1 MTLMPSAD
9 VVGDE
14 LFAAFARALRHAGIQ
29 VSGDR
34 TQSFLRAVAHTGA
47 GDRLSVY
54 WSGRGTLCSSPDDIE
69 VYDALFGAWFDARES
84 LPRPRRPAVR
94 TIQQAALEPLD
105 GAEDRGD
112 EQLLRT
118 VSSDEEVLRHR
129 DVASMSAAE
138 RRHLAALFAALRP
151 TAPTRRSMR
160 RRAYHR
166 GEVDSRRTLRDQ
178 LRRAG
183 EPAPLRRRARRPR
196 ARRVVLLVDV
206 SGSMQPYAD
215 VVLRL
220 GHVMTRCMP
229 YVEVFTVGTRLTR
242 VTSALRSRDVEAALL
257 AAGAAVPDWSGGTRL
272 GEVLRAFVDRWGQ
285 RGTARGAVV
294 VIASDG
300 WERGDPRMLG
310 EQVARL
316 QRLSH
321 AVVWMNPHRGKAG
334 YEPVQG
340 GIAVA
345 VPHLDALVA
354 GHSLAAFDQLLKVVS
369 DA

>member
-1 MTLMPSAD
+1 MTSAPTAA
-9 VVGDE
+9 VPGDE
-14 LFAAFARALRHAGIQ
+14 MFAAFARALRQAGVP
-29 VSGDR
+29 VSTGR
-34 TQSFLRAVAHTGA
+34 TQAFLQAVSRVGA
-47 GDRLSVY
+47 GDRSGVY

-69 VYDALFGAWFDARES
+69 VYDALFSAWFGARDLS
-84 LPRPRRPAVR
+84 SRPGRPAAR
-94 TIQQAALEPLD
+94 TIQQAALEPS
-105 GAEDRGD
+105 DRAQERGE
-112 EQLLRT
+112 EQLLRAAT
-118 VSSDEEVLRHR
+118 SGEEVLRHR
-129 DVASMSAAE
+129 DVASMSATE
-138 RRHLAALFAALRP
+138 RRHLASLFAGLQP
-151 TAPTRRSMR
+151 TPPVRRSMR

-166 GEVDSRRTLRDQ
+166 GEVDARRTLRDQ

-183 EPAPLRRRARRPR
+183 EPGPLRHRARRPR

-206 SGSMQPYAD
+206 SGSMEPYAD
-215 VVLRL
+215 ALLRL
-220 GHVMTRCMP
+220 GHVMSRSMP
-229 YVEVFTVGTRLTR
+229 DVEVFTVGTRLTR
-242 VTSALRSRDVEAALL
+242 VTSALRTRDAETALR
-257 AAGAAVPDWSGGTRL
+257 AAGAEVPDWSGGTRL

-321 AVVWMNPHRGKAG
+321 AVVWMNPHRGKVG

-340 GIAVA
+340 GMAA
-345 VPHLDALVA
+345 ALPHLDAFVA
-354 GHSLAAFDQLLKVVS
+354 GHSLAAFGRLLEVVS

>member
-1 MTLMPSAD
+1 MTSAPSAAL
-9 VVGDE
+9 VGDE
-14 LFAAFARALRHAGIQ
+14 LFAAFARALRHAGVR

-47 GDRLSVY
+47 GDRWAVY

-69 VYDALFGAWFDARES
+69 VYDALFRAWFDAREP
-84 LPRPRRPAVR
+84 LPRPRDPAAR
-94 TIQQAALEPLD
+94 TIQQAALESQD
-105 GAEDRGD
+105 GAGERGD
-112 EQLLRT
+112 EQLLRA
-118 VSSDEEVLRHR
+118 VASGEEVLRHR

-138 RRHLAALFAALRP
+138 RRHLASLFARLRP
-151 TAPTRRSMR
+151 TAPMRRSMR
-160 RRAYHR
+160 RHAYHR
-166 GEVDSRRTLRDQ
+166 GEVDARRTLRDQ
-178 LRRAG
+178 LRRSG
-183 EPAPLRRRARRPR
+183 EPGPLRRRARRPR

-215 VVLRL
+215 ALLRL
-220 GHVMTRCMP
+220 GHVMTRRMP
-229 YVEVFTVGTRLTR
+229 DVEVFTVGTRLTR
-242 VTSALRSRDVEAALL
+242 VTGALHTRDVEVALL

-334 YEPVQG
+334 YEPVQAG
-340 GIAVA
+340 MAA
-345 VPHLDALVA
+345 ALPHLDAFVA
-354 GHSLAAFDQLLKVVS
+354 GHSLAAFGRLLEVVS

>member
-1 MTLMPSAD
+1 MTFAPSGAD
-9 VVGDE
+9 AGVE
-14 LFAAFARALRHAGIQ
+14 LFTAFARALHHAGVR

-34 TQSFLRAVAHTGA
+34 TQCFLRAVVHTGA
-47 GDRLSVY
+47 GDRAAVY
-54 WSGRGTLCSSPDDIE
+54 WSGRGTLCSSPDDIV
-69 VYDALFGAWFDARES
+69 VYDALFSAWFDDHGP
-84 LPRPRRPAVR
+84 LPRARGPAAR
-94 TIQQAALEPLD
+94 TIQQVALDPPD
-105 GAEDRGD
+105 GAGEQAD
-112 EQLLRT
+112 EQLVRT
-118 VSSDEEVLRHR
+118 VASAQEVLRHR
-129 DVASMSAAE
+129 DVAGMSPAE
-138 RRHLAALFAALRP
+138 RRHLAALFARLQATP
-151 TAPTRRSMR
+151 PTRRSMR
-160 RRAYHR
+160 RRAHHR
-166 GEVDSRRTLRDQ
+166 GEVDARRTLRDQ

-183 EPAPLRRRARRPR
+183 EPGPLRRRARRPR

-206 SGSMQPYAD
+206 SGSMEPYAD
-215 VVLRL
+215 ALLRL

-229 YVEVFTVGTRLTR
+229 AVEVFTVGTRLTR
-242 VTSALRSRDVEAALL
+242 VTQALRTRDVEVALL
-257 AAGAAVPDWSGGTRL
+257 AASAAVPDWSGGTRL

-340 GIAVA
+340 GMAA
-345 VPHLDALVA
+345 ALPHLDAFVS
-354 GHSLAAFDQLLKVVS
+354 GHSLAAFGRLLEVVS